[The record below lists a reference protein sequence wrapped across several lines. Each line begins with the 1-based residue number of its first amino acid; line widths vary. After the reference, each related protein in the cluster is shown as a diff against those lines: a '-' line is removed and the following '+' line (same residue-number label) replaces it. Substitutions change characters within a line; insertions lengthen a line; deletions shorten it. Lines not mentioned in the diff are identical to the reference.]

1 MNSHSKQV
9 FAWVALAA
17 AGFVAG
23 LTPQTHAQNQLWI
36 TQFGT
41 SSTDYANALASDGA
55 GGAFVAGSTMGSLG
69 GPFAG
74 GLQFGDAWLARYDDA
89 GNQLWIV
96 QFGTSRDEIVFAL
109 APDGA
114 GGVMVTG
121 YTTGSLG
128 GPNAGSADAFL
139 ARYDGAGNQLWI
151 LQFGDR
157 ADDFGSALAPDGAGG
172 VFVAGGTDNSLAG
185 PNAGC
190 TPQYCSSDVFL
201 ARYDKDGNRLWI
213 RQFGTIAE
221 DFAIALATDGAGGV
235 MITGWTHGS
244 LGGPNAGFFTND
256 VFLARYDSAGNQ
268 LWIRQFGT
276 STTDSVRALAP
287 DGSGGVMIAGGT
299 DGSLGGPNAGRV
311 PGHQIF
317 YNDVFLARY
326 DADGRQLWLHQFGT
340 SQGEIATALA
350 PDGEGGVMVA
360 GTTNGELATLN
371 PFGQGD
377 VFLARYSESGERLW
391 IRQFGTNN
399 PDGATALVPDMLGGV
414 TLSGITSGS
423 LGGTHAGLRDV
434 FLARYEIDSCYA
446 DCDQSTGPGVLDIFD
461 FLCFQNDF
469 VTGNSYA
476 CDCDTS
482 TGPLVCDMLDFLC
495 FQSAFV
501 AGCP

>member
-1 MNSHSKQV
+1 MRNLV
-9 FAWVALAA
+9 PLCLLALITAPIPAPFSLIPAA
-17 AGFVAG
+17 
-23 LTPQTHAQNQLWI
+23 HAQNQTWI

-41 SSTDYANALASDGA
+41 SSSDYASALAPDGE
-55 GGAFVAGSTMGSLG
+55 GGTFVGGSTKGSLG

-74 GLQFGDAWLARYDDA
+74 GLGIGDAWLARYDDR
-89 GNQLWIV
+89 GNQLWIR
-96 QFGTSRDEIVFAL
+96 QFGTIRDEIVRAL
-109 APDGA
+109 APDGV

-121 YTTGSLG
+121 YTRGSLG
-128 GPNAGSADAFL
+128 GPNPGCVPAGCSGDAFL

-151 LQFGDR
+151 RQFGDS
-157 ADDFGSALAPDGAGG
+157 ADDAGSALAPDGEGG

-190 TPQYCSSDVFL
+190 MPQYCSSDVFL
-201 ARYDKDGNRLWI
+201 ARYDANGNRLWI
-213 RQFGTIAE
+213 RQFGTSAE
-221 DFAIALATDGAGGV
+221 DSAFALAPDGAGGV

-244 LGGPNAGFFTND
+244 LGGPNAGLYTND

-276 STTDSVRALAP
+276 STSDDVRALAP

-299 DGSLGGPNAGRV
+299 NGSLGGPNAGRV
-311 PGHQIF
+311 PGHQTF
-317 YNDVFLARY
+317 YYDVFLARY

-377 VFLARYSESGERLW
+377 VFLARYSESGERIW

-399 PDGATALVPDMLGGV
+399 
-414 TLSGITSGS
+414 
-423 LGGTHAGLRDV
+423 
-434 FLARYEIDSCYA
+434 
-446 DCDQSTGPGVLDIFD
+446 
-461 FLCFQNDF
+461 
-469 VTGNSYA
+469 
-476 CDCDTS
+476 
-482 TGPLVCDMLDFLC
+482 
-495 FQSAFV
+495 
-501 AGCP
+501 